1 MGDVLYFK
9 EYRYNHSPQI
19 NQTGRKK
26 HGDVEKPKQ
35 NRADV
40 LRIKK
45 I

>member
-1 MGDVLYFK
+1 MYCYFNA
-9 EYRYNHSPQI
+9 YHYNYSPQI